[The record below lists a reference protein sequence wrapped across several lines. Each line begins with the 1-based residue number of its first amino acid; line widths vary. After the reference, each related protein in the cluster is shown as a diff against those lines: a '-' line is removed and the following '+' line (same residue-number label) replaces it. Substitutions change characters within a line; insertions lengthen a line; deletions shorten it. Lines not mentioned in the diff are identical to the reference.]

1 MERMAI
7 TGFQLLFVLVGKIFR
22 PNKRYG
28 SNGLLVCI
36 TALQLRQL
44 LVVRK
49 MKTQDFC
56 EFQYRMLYS
65 TCDTDIVPIK
75 CLFFYQISVGCII

>member
-28 SNGLLVCI
+28 SNDLLVYI

-49 MKTQDFC
+49 MKTEDFC
-56 EFQYRMLYS
+56 EFDKVS
-65 TCDTDIVPIK
+65 I
-75 CLFFYQISVGCII
+75 